1 MAEPPVNPVGDLVL
15 TDPQA
20 LRALAQPGR
29 LALLDRLRR
38 EGEATAAQLASATES
53 PAEIEERLGELERY
67 GLVRRG
73 EGRWAAVAKGFVFEV
88 PEDPAGQAAAR
99 ELSNVMLLH
108 YVDLPGRWV
117 AEAEPHLE
125 LDWVRAAGL
134 LNARVRITADEL
146 REIQEEL
153 ERLLEPVI
161 ARGPDEVPDGAAPV
175 RILSYFLPEPGADSP
190 R

>member
-1 MAEPPVNPVGDLVL
+1 MTELPVNPVGDLVL

-20 LRALAQPGR
+20 MRALAHPGR

-38 EGEATAAQLASATES
+38 EGEATVAQLASDRAES
-53 PAEIEERLGELERY
+53 PTEVEEDLGELEQF
-67 GLVRRG
+67 GLVTRSA
-73 EGRWAAVAKGFVFEV
+73 GRWSAVGKGFVFEV

-108 YVDLPGRWV
+108 YVDLPRRWV
-117 AEAEPHLE
+117 AETEPRLE

-146 REIQEEL
+146 RELQDDL
-153 ERLLEPVI
+153 ERLLAPVI
-161 ARGPDEVPDGAAPV
+161 ARQPDEVPPDAAQV
-175 RILSYFLPEPGADSP
+175 RILSYFLPEPGD
-190 R
+190 